1 MPMPRLFALTLVS
14 LTVSIAAP
22 GAAQQISQD
31 HPGYTQAEIDAGS
44 RVYSTQCQQCHGPN
58 GDQITGIDLRRRI
71 FKRVNTDED
80 LATIVTS
87 GVPTA
92 GMPPFKLQPAE
103 LTGIVAFIRAGFDT
117 SASVKI
123 GDAAR
128 GKTIFDGKGN
138 CASCHRVSGRGP
150 RVAPELSDIGLA
162 RTPAALQRSI
172 LDPSSAMLPINRPV
186 AIVMKDGNRVAGR
199 RLNEDTATVQVI
211 DSEER
216 LRSLDK
222 RDIRTMTVETRSPM
236 PSYAKTLS
244 QDEVADLVAYLL
256 TLREL

>member
-1 MPMPRLFALTLVS
+1 MPRLLVLVLAILTL
-14 LTVSIAAP
+14 AAP
-22 GAAQQISQD
+22 VAAQQISQD
-31 HPGYTQAEIDAGS
+31 HPGYTQADIDAGA
-44 RVYSTQCQQCHGPN
+44 RVYSSQCQQCHGPN

-71 FKRVNTDED
+71 FRRVNTDED
-80 LATIVTS
+80 LAKIVTS

-117 SASVKI
+117 TGPVKI

-128 GKTIFDGKGN
+128 GKALFEGKGN
-138 CASCHRVSGRGP
+138 CTSCHRVSGRGP
-150 RVAPELSDIGLA
+150 RVAPDLSDVGLA

-172 LDPSSAMLPINRPV
+172 VDPSSAMLPINRPV
-186 AIVMKDGNRVAGR
+186 AIVMKDGARIAGR
-199 RLNEDTATVQVI
+199 RLNEDTATVQII

-236 PSYAKTLS
+236 PAYGQTLS

>member
-1 MPMPRLFALTLVS
+1 MRRLFARS
-14 LTVSIAAP
+14 LAMLALAAASP
-22 GAAQQISQD
+22 SAAQQISQD
-31 HPGYTQAEIDAGS
+31 HPGYTQAEIDAGA

-58 GDQITGIDLRRRI
+58 GDQITGIDLRRGI
-71 FKRVNTDED
+71 FKRVSTDEE
-80 LATIVTS
+80 LAKIITN
-87 GVPTA
+87 GLPTA
-92 GMPPFKLQPAE
+92 GMPPFKLQPPE

-117 SASVKI
+117 TGPVRI

-128 GKTIFDGKGN
+128 GKTIFEGKGN
-138 CASCHRVSGRGP
+138 CMSCHRVSGRGP
-150 RVAPELSDIGLA
+150 RVAPDLSDVGLA

-186 AIVMKDGNRVAGR
+186 VIVMKDGSRVTGR
-199 RLNEDTATVQVI
+199 RLNEDTATVQMI
-211 DSEER
+211 DSAER

-236 PSYAKTLS
+236 PAYGKTLS
-244 QDEVADLVAYLL
+244 EPEVADLVAYLL

>member
-1 MPMPRLFALTLVS
+1 MRRPFALLAAI
-14 LTVSIAAP
+14 LTMTAATP
-22 GAAQQISQD
+22 AVAQQISQD
-31 HPGYTQAEIDAGS
+31 HPGYTQAEIDAGA
-44 RVYSTQCQQCHGPN
+44 RVYGIQCQQCHGPN

-71 FKRVNTDED
+71 FKRVSTDEE
-80 LATIVTS
+80 LAKIITS

-117 SASVKI
+117 TSPVTI

-150 RVAPELSDIGLA
+150 RVAPDLSDVGLA

-172 LDPSSAMLPINRPV
+172 VDPSSAMLPINRPV
-186 AIVMKDGNRVAGR
+186 AIVMKDGGRITGR
-199 RLNEDTATVQVI
+199 RLNEDTETVQLI
-211 DSEER
+211 DSDER
-216 LRSLDK
+216 LRSLSK
-222 RDIRTMTVETRSPM
+222 RDIRTMTVETRSSM
-236 PSYAKTLS
+236 PSYGKTLS
-244 QDEVADLVAYLL
+244 PGEVADLVAYLL

>member
-1 MPMPRLFALTLVS
+1 MPRLLVLSLVALACVTARDTS
-14 LTVSIAAP
+14 
-22 GAAQQISQD
+22 AQQISQD
-31 HPGYTQAEIDAGS
+31 HPGYTQAEIDAGA

-71 FKRVNTDED
+71 FKRVSTDEE
-80 LATIVTS
+80 LAKIITS

-92 GMPPFKLQPAE
+92 GMPPFKLQPPE
-103 LTGIVAFIRAGFDT
+103 LTGIVALIRAGFDT
-117 SASVKI
+117 TGPVKI

-128 GKTIFDGKGN
+128 GKTLFDGKGN

-150 RVAPELSDIGLA
+150 RVAPDLSDVGLA
-162 RTPAALQRSI
+162 RTPAALQRTI
-172 LDPSSAMLPINRPV
+172 IDPSSAMLPINRPV
-186 AIVMKDGNRVAGR
+186 AIVMKDGTRVEGR
-199 RLNEDTATVQVI
+199 RLNEDTATVQII
-211 DSEER
+211 DSQER

-222 RDIRTMTVETRSPM
+222 REIRTLTVETRSPM
-236 PSYAKTLS
+236 PAYGKTLS